1 MSLEATATKAVADGA
16 KETARAAEKL
26 VKKLWS
32 IMDAASEKKAPS
44 DYLSAQAIQSI
55 QGKAPK

>member
-1 MSLEATATKAVADGA
+1 MSVETTATKAVADGA
-16 KETARAAEKL
+16 KETARTAEKL

-44 DYLSAQAIQSI
+44 DYLSAQTIQSI